1 LADVKDLYAAT
12 AVSGTASLFL
22 VPVLFFS
29 VLGEARCIPVWSYVT
44 GFIAAVGGA
53 ALYFFVEGKAEW
65 ALSLFG
71 GAHKY
76 TALLFICVAV
86 LLVGNAAFAI
96 GMVLR
101 GRSSALHRA

>member
-1 LADVKDLYAAT
+1 
-12 AVSGTASLFL
+12 

-29 VLGEARCIPVWSYVT
+29 VLGEARNIPVWSYVT

-53 ALYFFVEGKAEW
+53 ALYFFVAGRAEW
-65 ALSLFG
+65 ALSFFG